1 MTKGFCNSII
11 LYNKEVSDGS
21 FRMGISWKAQAVRP
35 GQFVMLKASRGH
47 DPLLRRPFGIY
58 NVIGAKPGSA
68 LKGRGIEVLYRVVGR
83 GTEILS
89 TRKPGESVD
98 VLGPLGNG
106 FPSISGKS
114 KIIIVAGGMG
124 IAPLNLLAKTLNPPY
139 PPLDKGGIGGVFLFG
154 ARDKAQSALAK
165 GLKGIKCK
173 VKLSTEDGSA
183 GKKGLV
189 TGLLMEEV
197 STDSVIYACGPAGML
212 KAVAK
217 IALEAEVECHV
228 SLERA
233 MACGMG
239 ACLGCAVK
247 SAGGH
252 LIPPLL
258 KGGLR
263 GVEENKTYKMV
274 CSDGPVFN
282 SLDIDWDRFD
292 ER

>member
-1 MTKGFCNSII
+1 MTKGFCNSTI
-11 LYNKEVSDGS
+11 LYNKEISGGS
-21 FRMGISWKAQAVRP
+21 FCMGISWKASGVRP
-35 GQFVMLKASRGH
+35 GQFVMLKASAGH

-68 LKGRGIEVLYRVVGR
+68 LKGQGIEVLYKVVGR
-83 GTEILS
+83 GTGILS
-89 TRKPGESVD
+89 MRKPGESVD

-106 FPSISGKS
+106 FPSISGKNK
-114 KIIIVAGGMG
+114 KIIFVAGGMG
-124 IAPLNLLAKTLNPPY
+124 FAPLNLLAKTLN
-139 PPLDKGGIGGVFLFG
+139 KGVFLFG
-154 ARDKAQSALAK
+154 ARDKAQSVLAK
-165 GLKGIKCK
+165 GLKAVKCR
-173 VKLSTEDGSA
+173 VKISTEDGSA

-189 TGLLMEEV
+189 TGLLEEEV
-197 STDSVIYACGPAGML
+197 SKDSVIYACGPAGML

-217 IALEAEVECHV
+217 IALDAGAKCHV

-252 LIPPLL
+252 I
-258 KGGLR
+258 
-263 GVEENKTYKMV
+263 EENKTYKMV
-274 CSDGPVFN
+274 CSDGPVFE